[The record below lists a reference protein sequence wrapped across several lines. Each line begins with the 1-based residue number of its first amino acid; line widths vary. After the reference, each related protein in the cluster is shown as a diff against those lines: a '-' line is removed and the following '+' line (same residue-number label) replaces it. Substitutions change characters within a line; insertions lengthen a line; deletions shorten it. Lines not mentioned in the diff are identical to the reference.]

1 MTMHQR
7 IRACTFQLSHA
18 PLRWPVVSPGARAPC
33 SASSAIKDAASNRT
47 RSSLTR
53 TRLARAIA
61 VGLRQ
66 GVAHAHYVESQVRR
80 RLGRDL
86 TKICDQSVAASSW
99 CGVTPVRFVCRCWYF
114 RRRASLWRTLRTRKV
129 CRWSTWRQMRR
140 PPLWSTDGDRF
151 HLCTNGIG
159 HLVQRKDATD
169 YHCAVCR
176 CPRLNL
182 NRDGVVIVFMFSVT
196 IDYWQIE

>member
-1 MTMHQR
+1 MDAHSCTPASSCLFGCYVHIFVENLIFGFMKGHVVSSCMTQCTNTHSHMTMHQH

-61 VGLRQ
+61 VRLRQ

-86 TKICDQSVAASSW
+86 TKICDQSVAASS
-99 CGVTPVRFVCRCWYF
+99 
-114 RRRASLWRTLRTRKV
+114 
-129 CRWSTWRQMRR
+129 
-140 PPLWSTDGDRF
+140 
-151 HLCTNGIG
+151 
-159 HLVQRKDATD
+159 
-169 YHCAVCR
+169 
-176 CPRLNL
+176 
-182 NRDGVVIVFMFSVT
+182 
-196 IDYWQIE
+196 